1 MLVIS
6 VKRSCMSFA
15 KFIPKQSTSF
25 GIIIQIFKV
34 HFFIFFVASKSYFC
48 IVIFSPVNLLN
59 SLINSST
66 YFLYSL
72 GFLIQTSM
80 LPTNRDCY
88 TFFSG
93 ICAFIYFCSLIEL
106 TRISST
112 TVNRTRQSRYCLLVP
127 SIRGIYL
134 LFFHQV

>member
-25 GIIIQIFKV
+25 GIIIYIFKV
-34 HFFIFFVASKSYFC
+34 HFFFVASKSYFC

-88 TFFSG
+88 IFFSG
-93 ICAFIYFCSLIEL
+93 ICAFYIF
-106 TRISST
+106 
-112 TVNRTRQSRYCLLVP
+112 
-127 SIRGIYL
+127 
-134 LFFHQV
+134 LFPY